1 MSTHNPSQ
9 YEIRLQGRLD
19 GRWTTWFDS
28 MTISTEPG
36 GVTLLCGEVADQ
48 AALHGLLARLRDLGL
63 PLISVTPGDSSE
75 VDQ

>member
-19 GRWTTWFDS
+19 ERWTTWFDD
-28 MTISTEPG
+28 MTISAEPG

-63 PLISVTPGDSSE
+63 PLISVTPGGSAE
-75 VDQ
+75 VNQ